1 MERIIKDNENRIAE
15 IKEFFHQCGIDFA
28 KQSMPYD
35 SFWEGHAVSEVKTIK
50 LSNSTNPIA
59 CC

>member
-1 MERIIKDNENRIAE
+1 MKKLEEEKRKRITDVEELFRQYKVEV
-15 IKEFFHQCGIDFA
+15 A
-28 KQSMPYD
+28 KQPMPYD
-35 SFWEGHAVSEVKTIK
+35 LFGERHTSDEIKTIK